1 MKMLKPPSL
10 RSTLWAAATQRR
22 GRRWEQ
28 TCERSLIVFVCTK
41 YSFMV
46 ELQSAARMS
55 ERESKFEVYNSGYN
69 LLQRFSKYETS
80 GHAEFHSL

>member
-1 MKMLKPPSL
+1 MTCSVTKHAQGVVF
-10 RSTLWAAATQRR
+10 AAEK
-22 GRRWEQ
+22 GGLNSGLV
-28 TCERSLIVFVCTK
+28 ERFSFVFVCTK

-69 LLQRFSKYETS
+69 LLQKFSK
-80 GHAEFHSL
+80 